1 MISLREMKEGEAG
14 RVVEIQGGREVE
26 GRLEALG
33 IRVGVRLKKTGQQI
47 MGGPVMVEVGRTQ
60 VAVGFG
66 MAGKVFVEL

>member
-14 RVVEIQGGREVE
+14 RVVEIQGGREVK